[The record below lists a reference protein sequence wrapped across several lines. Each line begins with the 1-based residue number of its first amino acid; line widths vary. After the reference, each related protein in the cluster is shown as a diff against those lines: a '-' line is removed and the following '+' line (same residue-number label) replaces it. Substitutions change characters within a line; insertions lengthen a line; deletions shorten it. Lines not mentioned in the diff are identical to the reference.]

1 MSDSA
6 DKAQQCRGAVDLTRA
21 SCIWIGIEH
30 LAIDVAVGAVQ
41 SHRHSRQV
49 FCGWLAA
56 AEGLRV
62 AVNEQT
68 STGQS
73 GDLEPE
79 WHDADAGTTIGA
91 GLLSDL
97 LRQRRPVEE
106 VVVVLP
112 PWDARFHPAPPE
124 AELQV
129 LLEVKVPSQVPLE
142 VPLEVTLDHAGG
154 FVERIAMSAA
164 AARAVMSPP
173 ESIGMTILSP
183 TTPAQSALGAGL
195 QAFME
200 TWTDIEQSCW
210 QDQGLQ
216 LAIMQPAQW
225 LSERAA
231 PKR

>member
-1 MSDSA
+1 
-6 DKAQQCRGAVDLTRA
+6 LTRA

-41 SHRHSRQV
+41 SRRHSRQV
-49 FCGWLAA
+49 FCGRLAA

-68 STGQS
+68 FTGQS

-106 VVVVLP
+106 VVLVLP
-112 PWDARFHPAPPE
+112 PWNARQHPAPSE
-124 AELQV
+124 AALQV
-129 LLEVKVPSQVPLE
+129 PSE
-142 VPLEVTLDHAGG
+142 VPLEVTLDHARG

-216 LAIMQPAQW
+216 LALMQPAQW

>member
-1 MSDSA
+1 M
-6 DKAQQCRGAVDLTRA
+6 TIA

-30 LAIDVAVGAVQ
+30 LAQDLAVGAV
-41 SHRHSRQV
+41 SPHRRSRQV
-49 FCGWLAA
+49 FCGRLAA
-56 AEGLRV
+56 VEDLR
-62 AVNEQT
+62 AALNEQT
-68 STGQS
+68 VIGQS
-73 GDLEPE
+73 GDLQPE

-112 PWDARFHPAPPE
+112 PWDARHHPAPPE
-124 AELQV
+124 AELQA
-129 LLEVKVPSQVPLE
+129 LLEVEVPS
-142 VPLEVTLDHAGG
+142 EVTLDHARG

-183 TTPAQSALGAGL
+183 TAPALTALGAGL
-195 QAFME
+195 QALTE
-200 TWTDIEQSCW
+200 TWADVERSWW
-210 QDQGLQ
+210 QDRRMQ
-216 LAIMQPAQW
+216 LALMQPAQW

>member
-1 MSDSA
+1 M
-6 DKAQQCRGAVDLTRA
+6 TRA

-68 STGQS
+68 STGQL
-73 GDLEPE
+73 GDLTPE
-79 WHDADAGTTIGA
+79 WHDTDAGTTIGV

-106 VVVVLP
+106 VVLVLP
-112 PWDARFHPAPPE
+112 PWNARQHPAPSE
-124 AELQV
+124 AALQV
-129 LLEVKVPSQVPLE
+129 PSE
-142 VPLEVTLDHAGG
+142 VPLEVALDHVRG

-164 AARAVMSPP
+164 AAKAVMSPP

>member
-1 MSDSA
+1 M
-6 DKAQQCRGAVDLTRA
+6 TIA

-30 LAIDVAVGAVQ
+30 LAQDLAVGAV
-41 SHRHSRQV
+41 SPHRRSRQV
-49 FCGWLAA
+49 FCGRLAA
-56 AEGLRV
+56 VEDLR
-62 AVNEQT
+62 AALNEQT
-68 STGQS
+68 VIGQS
-73 GDLEPE
+73 GDLQPE

-91 GLLSDL
+91 GLLSGL

-112 PWDARFHPAPPE
+112 PWDARHHPAPPE

-183 TTPAQSALGAGL
+183 TAPALTALGAGL
-195 QAFME
+195 QALTE
-200 TWTDIEQSCW
+200 TWADVERSWW
-210 QDQGLQ
+210 QDRRMQ
-216 LAIMQPAQW
+216 LALMHPAQW

>member
-1 MSDSA
+1 M
-6 DKAQQCRGAVDLTRA
+6 TIA

-30 LAIDVAVGAVQ
+30 LAIDVAVGAVR
-41 SHRHSRQV
+41 SHRHTRQV
-49 FCGWLAA
+49 FCGGLAA
-56 AEGLRV
+56 AEGLRA

-79 WHDADAGTTIGA
+79 WHDADPGTIIGA

-97 LRQRRPVEE
+97 LRQRSPVEE
-106 VVVVLP
+106 VVLVLP
-112 PWDARFHPAPPE
+112 PWDARDHPAP
-124 AELQV
+124 LDV
-129 LLEVKVPSQVPLE
+129 GLGVPLAAE
-142 VPLEVTLDHAGG
+142 PLEVTLDHARG
-154 FVERIAMSAA
+154 FVERIVMSAA

-173 ESIGMTILSP
+173 ESSGMTILSP
-183 TTPAQSALGAGL
+183 ATPARSALGAGL
-195 QAFME
+195 QALTE

-216 LAIMQPAQW
+216 LALMQPAQW

>member
-1 MSDSA
+1 M
-6 DKAQQCRGAVDLTRA
+6 TIA

-30 LAIDVAVGAVQ
+30 LAQDLAVGAV
-41 SHRHSRQV
+41 SPHRRSRQV
-49 FCGWLAA
+49 FCGRLAA
-56 AEGLRV
+56 VEDLR
-62 AVNEQT
+62 AALNEQT
-68 STGQS
+68 VIGQS
-73 GDLEPE
+73 GDLQPE

-112 PWDARFHPAPPE
+112 PWDARHHPAPPE
-124 AELQV
+124 AELQA
-129 LLEVKVPSQVPLE
+129 LLEVEVPS
-142 VPLEVTLDHAGG
+142 EVTLDHARG

-164 AARAVMSPP
+164 ASRAVMSPP

-183 TTPAQSALGAGL
+183 TAPALTALGAGL
-195 QAFME
+195 QALTE
-200 TWTDIEQSCW
+200 TWADVERSWW
-210 QDQGLQ
+210 QDRRMQ
-216 LAIMQPAQW
+216 LALMHPAQW

>member
-1 MSDSA
+1 M
-6 DKAQQCRGAVDLTRA
+6 TIA

-30 LAIDVAVGAVQ
+30 LAIDVAVGAVR
-41 SHRHSRQV
+41 SHRHTRQV
-49 FCGWLAA
+49 FCGGLAA
-56 AEGLRV
+56 AEGLRA

-79 WHDADAGTTIGA
+79 WHDADPGTIIGA

-97 LRQRRPVEE
+97 LRQRSPVEE
-106 VVVVLP
+106 VVLVLP
-112 PWDARFHPAPPE
+112 PWDARHHPASTE
-124 AELQV
+124 AGCQG
-129 LLEVKVPSQVPLE
+129 PLE
-142 VPLEVTLDHAGG
+142 VPVEVTLDHARG

-216 LAIMQPAQW
+216 LALMQPAQW

>member
-1 MSDSA
+1 M
-6 DKAQQCRGAVDLTRA
+6 TIA

-30 LAIDVAVGAVQ
+30 LAQDLAVGAV
-41 SHRHSRQV
+41 SPHRRSRQV
-49 FCGWLAA
+49 FCGRLAA
-56 AEGLRV
+56 VEDLR
-62 AVNEQT
+62 AALNEQT
-68 STGQS
+68 VIGQS
-73 GDLEPE
+73 GDLQPE

-112 PWDARFHPAPPE
+112 PWDARHHPAPPE
-124 AELQV
+124 AELQA
-129 LLEVKVPSQVPLE
+129 LLEVE
-142 VPLEVTLDHAGG
+142 VPLEVTLDHARG

-183 TTPAQSALGAGL
+183 TAPALTALGAGL
-195 QAFME
+195 QALTE
-200 TWTDIEQSCW
+200 TWADVERSWW
-210 QDQGLQ
+210 QDRRMQ
-216 LAIMQPAQW
+216 LALMQPAQW

>member
-1 MSDSA
+1 M
-6 DKAQQCRGAVDLTRA
+6 TIA

-30 LAIDVAVGAVQ
+30 LAQDLAVGAV
-41 SHRHSRQV
+41 SPHRRSRQV
-49 FCGWLAA
+49 FCGRLAA
-56 AEGLRV
+56 VEDLR
-62 AVNEQT
+62 AALNEQT
-68 STGQS
+68 VIGQS
-73 GDLEPE
+73 GDLQPE

-112 PWDARFHPAPPE
+112 PWDARHHPAPPE
-124 AELQV
+124 AELQA
-129 LLEVKVPSQVPLE
+129 LLEVE

-164 AARAVMSPP
+164 ASRAVMSPP

-183 TTPAQSALGAGL
+183 TAPALTALGAGL
-195 QAFME
+195 QALTE
-200 TWTDIEQSCW
+200 TWADVERSWW
-210 QDQGLQ
+210 QDRRMQ
-216 LAIMQPAQW
+216 LALMQPAQW

>member
-1 MSDSA
+1 M
-6 DKAQQCRGAVDLTRA
+6 TIA

-41 SHRHSRQV
+41 SHRHSRQI
-49 FCGWLAA
+49 FCGRLAA

-62 AVNEQT
+62 AVNEQ
-68 STGQS
+68 SSIGQS

-79 WHDADAGTTIGA
+79 WHDADAATIIGT

-97 LRQRRPVEE
+97 LRQRSPVEE
-106 VVVVLP
+106 VVLVLP
-112 PWDARFHPAPPE
+112 PWDARHHPAPPE
-124 AELQV
+124 AGFQ
-129 LLEVKVPSQVPLE
+129 VPSEVPLE
-142 VPLEVTLDHAGG
+142 VLLEVTLDHARS
-154 FVERIAMSAA
+154 FVERIVMSAA

-173 ESIGMTILSP
+173 ESSGMTILSP
-183 TTPAQSALGAGL
+183 ATPARSALGAGL

-216 LAIMQPAQW
+216 LALMQPAQW

>member
-6 DKAQQCRGAVDLTRA
+6 DKAQQCRGAVDLTIA

-41 SHRHSRQV
+41 SHRHSRQI
-49 FCGWLAA
+49 FCGRLAA

-62 AVNEQT
+62 AVNEQ
-68 STGQS
+68 SSIGQS

-79 WHDADAGTTIGA
+79 WHDADAATIIGT

-106 VVVVLP
+106 VVLVLP
-112 PWDARFHPAPPE
+112 PWNARQHPAPSE
-124 AELQV
+124 AALQV
-129 LLEVKVPSQVPLE
+129 PSE
-142 VPLEVTLDHAGG
+142 VPLEVALDHARG

-164 AARAVMSPP
+164 AARAAMSPT

-216 LAIMQPAQW
+216 LALMQPAQW